1 MTKKKVE
8 KKVDDTKVDDKK
20 VNVVDNKSENI
31 SNEKKHVDKKI
42 EEKNKNEKIIE
53 TNENKIEKEEKKD
66 KSSKQKQ
73 AKEGEIS
80 SAEIRIGKILKAHKH
95 ENADNL
101 FVEEI
106 DLGEKEPRTIC
117 SGLVKHGF
125 QAIDLIDKYVLV
137 FCNLKPKDA
146 VGIKSN
152 GMVLCAT
159 NTDGKVELIKIP
171 LDAKIGERVIF
182 EGYECEFE
190 KQLNSKKLPK
200 ILKDLKTDKD
210 GIVCF
215 KDGKAKIS
223 SGLCYSSFTNSN
235 VS

>member
-1 MTKKKVE
+1 MNLNLDPSPLKYKPIPTDDKKIIDKNLIENDKKFDE
-8 KKVDDTKVDDKK
+8 KKVKIFDDDKK
-20 VNVVDNKSENI
+20 I
-31 SNEKKHVDKKI
+31 DKKEI
-42 EEKNKNEKIIE
+42 EEKI
-53 TNENKIEKEEKKD
+53 D

-73 AKEGEIS
+73 SKEGEIS
-80 SAEIRIGKILKAHKH
+80 SAEIRIGKVLRAYKH
-95 ENADNL
+95 EQADNL

-106 DLGEKEPRTIC
+106 DLAENEPRTIC

-125 QAIDLIDKYVLV
+125 NISDLVDKYVLV
-137 FCNLKPKDA
+137 FCNLKPKDS

-159 NTDGKVELIKIP
+159 NNENGKVELVKVP
-171 LDAKIGERVIF
+171 LNPKIGERVNF
-182 EGYECEFE
+182 EGYEGEFE

-200 ILKDLKTDKD
+200 ILKELKTNKE

-223 SGLCYSSFTNSN
+223 SGYCYSSFGNSN